1 MQIIIVVLLINLI
14 RSTHLAGAYHR
25 NLRIIREQRLLQVV
39 AVGAV
44 ADANTAVLCLT
55 QLALCRQGLNNNFK
69 GKGKVTRQVR

>member
-1 MQIIIVVLLINLI
+1 M

-44 ADANTAVLCLT
+44 ADTNTAVLCVT
-55 QLALCRQGLNNNFK
+55 QLALSRQALNNNCK
-69 GKGKVTRQVR
+69 GTGKGTRQVR